1 MSLQDWQ
8 RKDHICSFIFKAE
21 IETKCGMHKW
31 EQHPERPT
39 RLLVTVKM
47 FAELAG
53 GPTSGQR
60 FIDYD
65 RLRTYLKSLEHGNH
79 IAKLETIADGI
90 AATCFAD
97 NQVDACSVRIEKPD
111 IFNEAEA
118 AGIEVFRNRLS
129 WEATKLPTNREDESR
144 TPPANSSV

>member
-1 MSLQDWQ
+1 MALADWQ
-8 RKDHICSFIFKAE
+8 RKDQICSFILRAE

-47 FAELAG
+47 FADLAG

-65 RLRTYLKSLEHGNH
+65 ALRTYLKSLERGEH

-97 NQVDACSVRIEKPD
+97 NQVEACSIRIEKPD

-118 AGIEVFRNRLS
+118 AGIEVFRTRQS
-129 WEATKLPTNREDESR
+129 WETAR
-144 TPPANSSV
+144 

>member
-1 MSLQDWQ
+1 MSRADGQ
-8 RKDHICSFIFKAE
+8 RKDQICSFILRAE
-21 IETKCGMHKW
+21 IEIKCGMHKW

-47 FAELAG
+47 FADLAD

-65 RLRTYLKSLEHGNH
+65 ALRTYLKSLEHGDH

-97 NQVDACSVRIEKPD
+97 KQVEACSIQIEKPD

-118 AGIEVFRNRLS
+118 AGIEVFRTRRS
-129 WEATKLPTNREDESR
+129 WEATG
-144 TPPANSSV
+144 

>member
-1 MSLQDWQ
+1 MSWASGQQDDQ
-8 RKDHICSFIFKAE
+8 ICSFILGAE
-21 IETKCGMHKW
+21 IEMKCGMHKW
-31 EQHPERPT
+31 EQYPERPT

-47 FAELAG
+47 FAGLAG

-65 RLRTYLKSLEHGNH
+65 PLRAYLKSLEQGEH

-97 NQVDACSVRIEKPD
+97 NQVDACSIRIEKPD

-118 AGIEVFRNRLS
+118 AGIEVFRSRRS
-129 WEATKLPTNREDESR
+129 WEKTA
-144 TPPANSSV
+144 

>member
-1 MSLQDWQ
+1 MSLVDGQ
-8 RKDHICSFIFKAE
+8 RKDQICSFILRAE
-21 IETKCGMHKW
+21 IETKCGMHQW

-47 FAELAG
+47 FADLAG

-65 RLRTYLKSLEHGNH
+65 ALRAYLKALERSDH

-97 NQVDACSVRIEKPD
+97 NQVDACCIRIEKPD
-111 IFNEAEA
+111 IFNEADA
-118 AGIEVFRNRLS
+118 AGIEVFRTRRS
-129 WEATKLPTNREDESR
+129 WEASK
-144 TPPANSSV
+144 

>member
-1 MSLQDWQ
+1 MSIDDWSA
-8 RKDHICSFIFKAE
+8 KDHICSFIHRAE

-47 FAELAG
+47 FGALAG
-53 GPTSGQR
+53 GPASGQR

-65 RLRTYLKSLEHGNH
+65 GLRAYLKSLEQREH
-79 IAKLETIADGI
+79 IARLETIADGI
-90 AATCFAD
+90 AATCFSD
-97 NQVDACSVRIEKPD
+97 NQVDACLIRIEKPD

-118 AGIEVFRNRLS
+118 AGIEVFRTRAL
-129 WEATKLPTNREDESR
+129 WETTN
-144 TPPANSSV
+144 